1 MKRIAKK
8 RNEQRCAS
16 QDPDISLTENEKFV
30 KKLDIQ
36 IDIIKK
42 IIDPGEI
49 LPLLK
54 MNGKS
59 ELK

>member
-1 MKRIAKK
+1 MRF
-8 RNEQRCAS
+8 AS
-16 QDPDISLTENEKFV
+16 SEGTTKSKCLTENEKFV